1 MTQAQIN
8 LLNLQS
14 SLLIVPKSS
23 PAAKNRYLHIPGTE
37 GLTIIPQSF
46 STLLKSPLTKI
57 LIPAI
62 LGGIFRSHSPA
73 LKALR
78 EDDDVSVDAFITA
91 KFGEDFARLF
101 ASALI
106 HGIYAAD
113 SRQLSMRASFPSLW
127 NASRCGGRRSMQ
139 KDDPRSRHPYPSHDH
154 HRPHRRWGFKCHD
167 IGPEEDYNL
176 GGMRGIMKGVSVYSF
191 KEGMET
197 IVRTVEDSL
206 QKNSRISILKDTTV
220 ESIAKDPSSED
231 FIVGLSLLRPRDGLT
246 VFRIDTGEYLLWR
259 SDQGLTHR
267 VGNASTQTPN
277 HH

>member
-1 MTQAQIN
+1 
-8 LLNLQS
+8 
-14 SLLIVPKSS
+14 
-23 PAAKNRYLHIPGTE
+23 
-37 GLTIIPQSF
+37 
-46 STLLKSPLTKI
+46 
-57 LIPAI
+57 
-62 LGGIFRSHSPA
+62 
-73 LKALR
+73 
-78 EDDDVSVDAFITA
+78 
-91 KFGEDFARLF
+91 
-101 ASALI
+101 
-106 HGIYAAD
+106 
-113 SRQLSMRASFPSLW
+113 
-127 NASRCGGRRSMQ
+127 MQ

-246 VFRIDTGEYLLWR
+246 VFRFDTGEYLLWR